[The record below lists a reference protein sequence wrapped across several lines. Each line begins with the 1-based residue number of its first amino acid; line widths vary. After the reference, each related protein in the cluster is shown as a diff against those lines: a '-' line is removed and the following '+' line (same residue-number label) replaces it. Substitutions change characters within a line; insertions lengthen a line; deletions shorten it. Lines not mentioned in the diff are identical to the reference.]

1 MTAARSGTR
10 MMRVGRHTVEV
21 PRPDKVLFP
30 EDGLTK
36 ADLADYYRQL
46 APRMVPH
53 LRGRPLMLE
62 QHPDG
67 IDDHGFMRKD
77 VPEHFPD
84 WLARAELP
92 KADGSVTYALCED
105 AASLVYL
112 AGQACVT
119 PHRWLSRADRPDHP
133 DRLVLDLDPPGDD
146 FAAVRRAAGRLRTLL
161 DELDLPSLLMTTGSR
176 GLHVVVPL
184 LRREPFDDVRAFAR
198 ELAEVLAGRY
208 PEELTTA
215 ARKRDRRG
223 RLYLDVQRNGY
234 GQTAV
239 APYAV
244 RARPGAPVAAP
255 LAWADLDD
263 PELTARRWTLADA
276 GRLLDRDPWR
286 DPPRGRSTA
295 AARRRLAGL
304 RREAGGPAAA
314 GEAAEAGGG

>member
-1 MTAARSGTR
+1 MSPQGGPSAY
-10 MMRVGRHTVEV
+10 RVGRHTVEV
-21 PRPDKVLFP
+21 ARPDKVLFP

-36 ADLADYYRQL
+36 AGLADYYRRV
-46 APRMVPH
+46 ARRMVPH

-67 IDDHGFMRKD
+67 IDGPGFMRKD

-84 WLARAELP
+84 WLATAELP
-92 KADGSVTYALCED
+92 KADGTVTYALCED

-146 FAAVRRAAGRLRTLL
+146 FDAVRRAARRLRTLL
-161 DELDLPSLLMTTGSR
+161 DELELPSLPMTTGSR

-184 LRREPFDDVRAFAR
+184 LRRDTFDDVRAFAR
-198 ELAEVLAGRY
+198 ELAELLADRY
-208 PEELTTA
+208 PDELTTA
-215 ARKRDRRG
+215 ARKRERG
-223 RLYLDVQRNGY
+223 RRLYLDVQRNGY

-255 LAWADLDD
+255 LSWDELDD
-263 PELTARRWTLADA
+263 PELTARRWTVADA
-276 GRLLDRDPWR
+276 DELLDRDPWR
-286 DPPRGRSTA
+286 DAPRGHSPA
-295 AARRRLAGL
+295 AARRRLAAL
-304 RREAGGPAAA
+304 REGG
-314 GEAAEAGGG
+314 